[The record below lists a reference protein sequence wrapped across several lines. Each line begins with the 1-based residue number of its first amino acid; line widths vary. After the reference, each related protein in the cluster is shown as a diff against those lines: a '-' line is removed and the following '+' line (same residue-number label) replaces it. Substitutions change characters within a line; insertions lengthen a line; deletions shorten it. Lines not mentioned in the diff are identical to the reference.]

1 MRYNVLVIR
10 NVKLKGGENLSKPI
24 DEHVLDLIERLAMA
38 QFYYKYAFGTIEKD
52 IYSNEIENIRKE
64 LGNLKDYE
72 W

>member
-1 MRYNVLVIR
+1 MSRPV
-10 NVKLKGGENLSKPI
+10 

-52 IYSNEIENIRKE
+52 IYYNEIENIKKE

>member
-1 MRYNVLVIR
+1 MY
-10 NVKLKGGENLSKPI
+10 KLKGGDNLSKPI
-24 DEHVLDLIERLAMA
+24 DDHVLDLIERLAMA

-52 IYSNEIENIRKE
+52 IYYNEIENIKKE